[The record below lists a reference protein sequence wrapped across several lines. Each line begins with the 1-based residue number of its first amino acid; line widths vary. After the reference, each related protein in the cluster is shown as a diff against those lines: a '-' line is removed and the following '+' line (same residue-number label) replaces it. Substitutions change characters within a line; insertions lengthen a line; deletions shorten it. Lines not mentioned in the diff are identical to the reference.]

1 MAEAV
6 QNYVKSLN
14 WGHRV
19 QLQERYGA
27 APPLG
32 LPWVT
37 SDPGQLLLVGAQQ
50 QGGGSPCSEGG
61 AYR

>member
-27 APPLG
+27 APPTG

-37 SDPGQLLLVGAQQ
+37 SDPGQPLLVGA
-50 QGGGSPCSEGG
+50 
-61 AYR
+61 